1 MKVAKLVYA
10 TIMTRVIVDVD
21 ADEETILDK
30 AIPKLSENLMNSPTE
45 NIEKIVDD
53 TECPYVMGEE
63 YSLAVGD
70 SITAPDPRPD
80 GSDLWNFGGWEGTI
94 LAIKEDTDNS
104 IYAEVQD
111 SDGDVFCIDLERIE
125 LY

>member
-21 ADEETILDK
+21 ADEQTIIET
-30 AIPKLSENLMNSPTE
+30 AVPKLSENLMDAPHE

-53 TECPYVMGEE
+53 TECPYELGEE

-70 SITAPDPRPD
+70 SIIAPEPNPD
-80 GSDLWNFGGWEGTI
+80 GTDDWNFGGWEGTI
-94 LAIKEDTDNS
+94 LAIKEDTDGS
-104 IYAEVQD
+104 IYADVQD
-111 SDGDVFCIDLERIE
+111 ADGDVFGINLDRIE

>member
-63 YSLAVGD
+63 FSLAVGD
-70 SITAPDPRPD
+70 SIIAPEPNPD
-80 GSDLWNFGGWEGTI
+80 GTDDWNFGGWEGTI
-94 LAIKEDTDNS
+94 LAIKQDTDES
-104 IYAEVQD
+104 LYADVQD
-111 SDGDVFCIDLERIE
+111 ADGDVFGISLDRIN